1 MKAYAYELVV
11 AEASAAGV
19 GTRGDGVE
27 TGRRHRGEDGQTER
41 PADLLAGVEQGGR
54 HPGVLLGT
62 PATAEDV
69 TLTKAPPIPVP
80 MSTSDGGRSR

>member
-19 GTRGDGVE
+19 GRGATASKRAVA
-27 TGRRHRGEDGQTER
+27 TAVRMAR
-41 PADLLAGVEQGGR
+41 PSDPPICWLALSRADATPVSSW
-54 HPGVLLGT
+54 GT

-80 MSTSDGGRSR
+80 MSTSDGSRSR